1 MVYYCY
7 LPDEISETML
17 TRMKKVSAMWRIQ
30 KAANLKGTHK
40 AASITAGLL
49 FDYAAKCKMIEKGFS
64 PGSKGRPVTNEKNC
78 FMSLSH
84 SGRHVACA
92 LGDKPVGVDV
102 QRICTISLRV
112 IGRICSQ
119 YELEQLQ
126 ALNYNQRAF
135 QLIWTLKEAYFK
147 AADSEEKPIVMKETD
162 FVLPDMRKKFNDV
175 LIQGPKGWE
184 FRAWDLPD
192 DGILAL
198 CNADKD

>member
-1 MVYYCY
+1 LVYYCY
-7 LPDEISETML
+7 LPYEISETML
-17 TRMKKVSAMWRIQ
+17 TRMKKISAKWRYQ
-30 KAANLKGTHK
+30 KAAKMKETHK

-64 PGSKGRPVTNEKNC
+64 HGAKGKPVTNEKNC

-92 LGDKPVGVDV
+92 LEDKPVGVDV

-119 YELEQLQ
+119 HELEQLKT
-126 ALNYNQRAF
+126 LNNNQRAF

-147 AADSEEKPIVMKETD
+147 AADCEEKPIVMKETD
-162 FVLPDMRKKFNDV
+162 FVLPDIRKSLMASGFKARRV
-175 LIQGPKGWE
+175 E
-184 FRAWDLPD
+184 
-192 DGILAL
+192 ILRMGFTE
-198 CNADKD
+198 